1 MEKETSS
8 ALFPLSVN
16 VLPGAYLP
24 LQIFEPRYID
34 MVSECLANSEGF
46 CIVLFKDDENE
57 ENKEYLSHHNIAT
70 YVEIVDFNKLDNGLL
85 GITVQGKH
93 KIRIEDVWK
102 QEDELLLGKI
112 EKINEEDDNLSNEPE
127 YLDLWNMVKEITNH
141 PEIKKILEGGRRINY
156 GARALNEGG
165 IQSLPKLTFPGGML
179 TGCEAGFLNVPK
191 IKGTHLAMKSGMIA
205 ANAIFENIGKKEEVD
220 NYQSLII
227 DHFFK

>member
-57 ENKEYLSHHNIAT
+57 ENKEYLPHHNIAT

-85 GITVQGKH
+85 GITVQGKY
-93 KIRIEDVWK
+93 KIKIEDVWK

-141 PEIKKILEGGRRINY
+141 PEIKKLNLDLDLNSSISVCYVLASVLPLRPQEKQTILE
-156 GARALNEGG
+156 
-165 IQSLPKLTFPGGML
+165 
-179 TGCEAGFLNVPK
+179 
-191 IKGTHLAMKSGMIA
+191 
-205 ANAIFENIGKKEEVD
+205 FENNRDKLDYLKA
-220 NYQSLII
+220 LI
-227 DHFFK
+227 KRLGG

>member
-57 ENKEYLSHHNIAT
+57 ENKEYLPHHNIAT

-85 GITVQGKH
+85 GITVQGKY

-112 EKINEEDDNLSNEPE
+112 EKINEVDDNLSNEPE

-141 PEIKKILEGGRRINY
+141 PEIKKLNLDLDLNSSISVCYILASVLPLRPQEKQTILE
-156 GARALNEGG
+156 
-165 IQSLPKLTFPGGML
+165 
-179 TGCEAGFLNVPK
+179 
-191 IKGTHLAMKSGMIA
+191 
-205 ANAIFENIGKKEEVD
+205 FENNRDKLDYLKA
-220 NYQSLII
+220 LI
-227 DHFFK
+227 KRLGG

>member
-1 MEKETSS
+1 MEKVSSS

-57 ENKEYLSHHNIAT
+57 ENNEYLSYHDIAT

-112 EKINEEDDNLSNEPE
+112 EKINEEDDNLSNDPE

-141 PEIKKILEGGRRINY
+141 PEIKKLNLNLDLKSSISVCYILASVLPLRPQEKQTILE
-156 GARALNEGG
+156 
-165 IQSLPKLTFPGGML
+165 
-179 TGCEAGFLNVPK
+179 
-191 IKGTHLAMKSGMIA
+191 
-205 ANAIFENIGKKEEVD
+205 FENNRDKLDYLKA
-220 NYQSLII
+220 LI
-227 DHFFK
+227 KRLGG

>member
-57 ENKEYLSHHNIAT
+57 ENKEYLPHHNIAT

-85 GITVQGKH
+85 GITVQGKY

-141 PEIKKILEGGRRINY
+141 PEIKKLNLDLDLNSSISVCYILASILPLRPQEKQTILE
-156 GARALNEGG
+156 
-165 IQSLPKLTFPGGML
+165 
-179 TGCEAGFLNVPK
+179 
-191 IKGTHLAMKSGMIA
+191 
-205 ANAIFENIGKKEEVD
+205 FENNRDKLDYLKA
-220 NYQSLII
+220 LI
-227 DHFFK
+227 KRLGG

>member
-57 ENKEYLSHHNIAT
+57 ENKEYLPHHNIAT

-85 GITVQGKH
+85 GITVQGKY

-141 PEIKKILEGGRRINY
+141 PEIKKLNLDLDLNSSISVCYVLASVLPLRPQEKQTILE
-156 GARALNEGG
+156 
-165 IQSLPKLTFPGGML
+165 
-179 TGCEAGFLNVPK
+179 
-191 IKGTHLAMKSGMIA
+191 
-205 ANAIFENIGKKEEVD
+205 FENNRDKLDYLKA
-220 NYQSLII
+220 LI
-227 DHFFK
+227 KRLGG

>member
-57 ENKEYLSHHNIAT
+57 ENKEYLPHHNIAT

-141 PEIKKILEGGRRINY
+141 PEIKKLNLDLDLNSSISVCYILASVLPLRPQEKQTILE
-156 GARALNEGG
+156 
-165 IQSLPKLTFPGGML
+165 
-179 TGCEAGFLNVPK
+179 
-191 IKGTHLAMKSGMIA
+191 
-205 ANAIFENIGKKEEVD
+205 FENNRDKLDYLKA
-220 NYQSLII
+220 LI
-227 DHFFK
+227 KRLGG

>member
-1 MEKETSS
+1 MEKEPSS

-57 ENKEYLSHHNIAT
+57 ENKEYLPHHNIAT

-85 GITVQGKH
+85 GITVQGKY

-141 PEIKKILEGGRRINY
+141 PEIKKLNLDLDLNSSISVCYILASVLPLRPQEKQTILE
-156 GARALNEGG
+156 
-165 IQSLPKLTFPGGML
+165 
-179 TGCEAGFLNVPK
+179 
-191 IKGTHLAMKSGMIA
+191 
-205 ANAIFENIGKKEEVD
+205 FENNRDKLDYLKA
-220 NYQSLII
+220 LI
-227 DHFFK
+227 KRLGG

>member
-85 GITVQGKH
+85 GITVQGKY

-141 PEIKKILEGGRRINY
+141 PEIKKLNLDLDLNSSISVCYILASVLPLRPQEKQTILE
-156 GARALNEGG
+156 
-165 IQSLPKLTFPGGML
+165 
-179 TGCEAGFLNVPK
+179 
-191 IKGTHLAMKSGMIA
+191 
-205 ANAIFENIGKKEEVD
+205 FENNRDKLDYLKA
-220 NYQSLII
+220 LI
-227 DHFFK
+227 KRLGG

>member
-1 MEKETSS
+1 MEKVSSS

-46 CIVLFKDDENE
+46 CIVLFKDEENE
-57 ENKEYLSHHNIAT
+57 ENKDYLPHHNIAT

-112 EKINEEDDNLSNEPE
+112 EKINEEDDNLSNDPE

-141 PEIKKILEGGRRINY
+141 PEIKKLNLDLDLHSSISVCYILASVLPLRPQEKQTILE
-156 GARALNEGG
+156 
-165 IQSLPKLTFPGGML
+165 
-179 TGCEAGFLNVPK
+179 
-191 IKGTHLAMKSGMIA
+191 
-205 ANAIFENIGKKEEVD
+205 FENNRDKLDYLKA
-220 NYQSLII
+220 LI
-227 DHFFK
+227 KRLGG

>member
-1 MEKETSS
+1 MEKVSSS

-57 ENKEYLSHHNIAT
+57 ANNEYLPYHRIVT

-112 EKINEEDDNLSNEPE
+112 EKINEEDDNLSNDPE

-141 PEIKKILEGGRRINY
+141 PEIKKLNLDLDLKSSISVCYILASVLPLRPQEKQTILE
-156 GARALNEGG
+156 
-165 IQSLPKLTFPGGML
+165 
-179 TGCEAGFLNVPK
+179 
-191 IKGTHLAMKSGMIA
+191 
-205 ANAIFENIGKKEEVD
+205 FENNRDKLDYLKA
-220 NYQSLII
+220 LI
-227 DHFFK
+227 KRLGG

>member
-57 ENKEYLSHHNIAT
+57 ENKDYLPHHNIAT

-85 GITVQGKH
+85 GITVQGKY
-93 KIRIEDVWK
+93 KIKIEDVWK

-112 EKINEEDDNLSNEPE
+112 EKINEVDDNLSNEPE

-141 PEIKKILEGGRRINY
+141 PEIKKLNLDLDLNSSISVCYILASVLPLRPQEKQTILE
-156 GARALNEGG
+156 
-165 IQSLPKLTFPGGML
+165 
-179 TGCEAGFLNVPK
+179 
-191 IKGTHLAMKSGMIA
+191 
-205 ANAIFENIGKKEEVD
+205 FENNRDKLDYLKA
-220 NYQSLII
+220 LI
-227 DHFFK
+227 KRLGG

>member
-1 MEKETSS
+1 MEKVSSS

-57 ENKEYLSHHNIAT
+57 ENKEYLPHHNIAT

-85 GITVQGKH
+85 GITVQGKY

-141 PEIKKILEGGRRINY
+141 PEIKKLNLDLDLNSSISVCYILASILPLRPQEKQTILE
-156 GARALNEGG
+156 
-165 IQSLPKLTFPGGML
+165 
-179 TGCEAGFLNVPK
+179 
-191 IKGTHLAMKSGMIA
+191 
-205 ANAIFENIGKKEEVD
+205 FENNRDKLDYLKA
-220 NYQSLII
+220 LI
-227 DHFFK
+227 KRLGG

>member
-1 MEKETSS
+1 MEKVSSS

-57 ENKEYLSHHNIAT
+57 ENKDYLPHHNIAT

-112 EKINEEDDNLSNEPE
+112 EKINEEDDNLSNDPE

-141 PEIKKILEGGRRINY
+141 PEIKKLNLDLDLKSSISVCYILASVLPLRPQEKQTILE
-156 GARALNEGG
+156 
-165 IQSLPKLTFPGGML
+165 
-179 TGCEAGFLNVPK
+179 
-191 IKGTHLAMKSGMIA
+191 
-205 ANAIFENIGKKEEVD
+205 FENNRDKLDYLKA
-220 NYQSLII
+220 LI
-227 DHFFK
+227 KRLGG

>member
-1 MEKETSS
+1 MEKVSSS

-57 ENKEYLSHHNIAT
+57 ENNEYLSYHDIAT

-112 EKINEEDDNLSNEPE
+112 EKIKEEDDNLSNDPE

-141 PEIKKILEGGRRINY
+141 PEIKKLNLDLDLKSSISVCYILASVLPLRPQEKQTILE
-156 GARALNEGG
+156 
-165 IQSLPKLTFPGGML
+165 
-179 TGCEAGFLNVPK
+179 
-191 IKGTHLAMKSGMIA
+191 
-205 ANAIFENIGKKEEVD
+205 FENNRDKLDYLKV
-220 NYQSLII
+220 LI
-227 DHFFK
+227 KRLGG

>member
-24 LQIFEPRYID
+24 LQIFEPRYLD

-46 CIVLFKDDENE
+46 CIVLFKDEENE
-57 ENKEYLSHHNIAT
+57 ENKEYLPHHNIAT

-85 GITVQGKH
+85 GITVQGKY

-141 PEIKKILEGGRRINY
+141 PEIKKLNLDLDLNSSISVCYILASVLPLRPQEKQTILE
-156 GARALNEGG
+156 
-165 IQSLPKLTFPGGML
+165 
-179 TGCEAGFLNVPK
+179 
-191 IKGTHLAMKSGMIA
+191 
-205 ANAIFENIGKKEEVD
+205 FENNRDKLDYLKA
-220 NYQSLII
+220 LI
-227 DHFFK
+227 KRLGG

>member
-46 CIVLFKDDENE
+46 CIVLFKDEENE
-57 ENKEYLSHHNIAT
+57 ENKEYLPHHNIAT

-85 GITVQGKH
+85 GITVQGKY

-141 PEIKKILEGGRRINY
+141 PEIKKLNLDLDLNSSISVCYILASVLPLRPQEKQTILE
-156 GARALNEGG
+156 
-165 IQSLPKLTFPGGML
+165 
-179 TGCEAGFLNVPK
+179 
-191 IKGTHLAMKSGMIA
+191 
-205 ANAIFENIGKKEEVD
+205 FENNRDKLDYLKA
-220 NYQSLII
+220 LI
-227 DHFFK
+227 KRLGG

>member
-57 ENKEYLSHHNIAT
+57 ENKDYLPHHNIAT

-85 GITVQGKH
+85 GITVQGKY
-93 KIRIEDVWK
+93 KIKIEDVWK
-102 QEDELLLGKI
+102 QEDELLIGKI

-127 YLDLWNMVKEITNH
+127 YRDLWNMVKEITNH
-141 PEIKKILEGGRRINY
+141 PEIKKLNLDLDLNSSISVCYILASVLPLRPQEKQTILE
-156 GARALNEGG
+156 
-165 IQSLPKLTFPGGML
+165 
-179 TGCEAGFLNVPK
+179 
-191 IKGTHLAMKSGMIA
+191 
-205 ANAIFENIGKKEEVD
+205 FENNRDKLDYLKA
-220 NYQSLII
+220 LI
-227 DHFFK
+227 KRLGG

>member
-57 ENKEYLSHHNIAT
+57 ENKEYLPHHNIAT

-85 GITVQGKH
+85 GITVQGKY

-127 YLDLWNMVKEITNH
+127 YIDLWNMVKEITNH
-141 PEIKKILEGGRRINY
+141 PEIKKLNLDLDLNSSISVCYILASVLPLRPQEKQTILE
-156 GARALNEGG
+156 
-165 IQSLPKLTFPGGML
+165 
-179 TGCEAGFLNVPK
+179 
-191 IKGTHLAMKSGMIA
+191 
-205 ANAIFENIGKKEEVD
+205 FENNRDKLDYLKA
-220 NYQSLII
+220 LI
-227 DHFFK
+227 KRLGG

>member
-1 MEKETSS
+1 MEKVSSS

-57 ENKEYLSHHNIAT
+57 ENNEYLYHDIAT

-112 EKINEEDDNLSNEPE
+112 EKINEEDDNLSNDPE

-141 PEIKKILEGGRRINY
+141 PEIKKLNLDLDLKSSISVCYILASVLPLRPQEKQTILE
-156 GARALNEGG
+156 
-165 IQSLPKLTFPGGML
+165 
-179 TGCEAGFLNVPK
+179 
-191 IKGTHLAMKSGMIA
+191 
-205 ANAIFENIGKKEEVD
+205 FENNRDKLDYLKA
-220 NYQSLII
+220 LI
-227 DHFFK
+227 KRLGG

>member
-57 ENKEYLSHHNIAT
+57 ENKDYLPHHNIAT

-141 PEIKKILEGGRRINY
+141 PEIKKLNLDLDLNSSMSVCYILASVLPLRPQEKQTILE
-156 GARALNEGG
+156 
-165 IQSLPKLTFPGGML
+165 
-179 TGCEAGFLNVPK
+179 
-191 IKGTHLAMKSGMIA
+191 
-205 ANAIFENIGKKEEVD
+205 FENNRDKLDYLKA
-220 NYQSLII
+220 LI
-227 DHFFK
+227 KRLGG

>member
-57 ENKEYLSHHNIAT
+57 ENKDYLPHHNIAT

-85 GITVQGKH
+85 GITVQGKY

-141 PEIKKILEGGRRINY
+141 PEIKKLNLDLDLNSSISVCYILASILPLRPQEKQTILE
-156 GARALNEGG
+156 
-165 IQSLPKLTFPGGML
+165 
-179 TGCEAGFLNVPK
+179 
-191 IKGTHLAMKSGMIA
+191 
-205 ANAIFENIGKKEEVD
+205 FENNRDKLDYLKA
-220 NYQSLII
+220 LI
-227 DHFFK
+227 KRLGG

>member
-57 ENKEYLSHHNIAT
+57 ENKEYLPHHNIAT

-85 GITVQGKH
+85 GITVQGKY
-93 KIRIEDVWK
+93 KIKIEDVWK

-141 PEIKKILEGGRRINY
+141 PEIKKLNLDLDLNSSISVCYILASILPLRPQEKQTILEFGNNRDKLDYLKALIKRLGG
-156 GARALNEGG
+156 
-165 IQSLPKLTFPGGML
+165 
-179 TGCEAGFLNVPK
+179 
-191 IKGTHLAMKSGMIA
+191 
-205 ANAIFENIGKKEEVD
+205 
-220 NYQSLII
+220 
-227 DHFFK
+227 

>member
-1 MEKETSS
+1 MEKEISS

-46 CIVLFKDDENE
+46 CIVLFKDDDNE
-57 ENKEYLSHHNIAT
+57 ENIEYLPHHNIAT

-85 GITVQGKH
+85 GITVQGKY

-112 EKINEEDDNLSNEPE
+112 EKINEEDENLSNEPE

-141 PEIKKILEGGRRINY
+141 PEIKKLNLDLDLNSSISVCYILASVLPLRPQEKQTILE
-156 GARALNEGG
+156 
-165 IQSLPKLTFPGGML
+165 
-179 TGCEAGFLNVPK
+179 
-191 IKGTHLAMKSGMIA
+191 
-205 ANAIFENIGKKEEVD
+205 FENNRDKLDYLKA
-220 NYQSLII
+220 LI
-227 DHFFK
+227 KRLGG

>member
-24 LQIFEPRYID
+24 LQIFEPRYLD

-57 ENKEYLSHHNIAT
+57 ENKEYLPHHNIAT

-112 EKINEEDDNLSNEPE
+112 EKINEEDDNLSNDPE

-141 PEIKKILEGGRRINY
+141 PEIKKLNLNLDLSSSISVCYILASVLPLRPQEKQTILE
-156 GARALNEGG
+156 
-165 IQSLPKLTFPGGML
+165 
-179 TGCEAGFLNVPK
+179 
-191 IKGTHLAMKSGMIA
+191 
-205 ANAIFENIGKKEEVD
+205 FENNRDKLDYLKA
-220 NYQSLII
+220 LI
-227 DHFFK
+227 KRLGG

>member
-46 CIVLFKDDENE
+46 CIVLFKEDENE
-57 ENKEYLSHHNIAT
+57 ENKDYLPHHNIAT

-93 KIRIEDVWK
+93 KIRIDDVWK

-141 PEIKKILEGGRRINY
+141 PEIKKLNLDLDLNSSISVCYILASVLPLRPQEKQTILE
-156 GARALNEGG
+156 
-165 IQSLPKLTFPGGML
+165 
-179 TGCEAGFLNVPK
+179 
-191 IKGTHLAMKSGMIA
+191 
-205 ANAIFENIGKKEEVD
+205 FENNRDKLDYLKA
-220 NYQSLII
+220 LI
-227 DHFFK
+227 KRLGG

>member
-57 ENKEYLSHHNIAT
+57 ENKDYLPHHNIAT

-93 KIRIEDVWK
+93 KIRIDDVWK

-141 PEIKKILEGGRRINY
+141 PEIKKLNLDLDLNSSISVCYILASVLPLRPQEKQTILE
-156 GARALNEGG
+156 
-165 IQSLPKLTFPGGML
+165 
-179 TGCEAGFLNVPK
+179 
-191 IKGTHLAMKSGMIA
+191 
-205 ANAIFENIGKKEEVD
+205 FENNRDKLDYLKA
-220 NYQSLII
+220 LI
-227 DHFFK
+227 KRLGG

>member
-1 MEKETSS
+1 MEKISS

-57 ENKEYLSHHNIAT
+57 ENNEYLSYHDIAT

-112 EKINEEDDNLSNEPE
+112 EKINEEDDNLSNDPE

-141 PEIKKILEGGRRINY
+141 PEIKKLNLDLDLKSSISVCYILASVLPLRPQEKQTILE
-156 GARALNEGG
+156 
-165 IQSLPKLTFPGGML
+165 
-179 TGCEAGFLNVPK
+179 
-191 IKGTHLAMKSGMIA
+191 
-205 ANAIFENIGKKEEVD
+205 FENNRDKLDYLKA
-220 NYQSLII
+220 LI
-227 DHFFK
+227 KRLGG

>member
-46 CIVLFKDDENE
+46 CIVLFKDDGNE
-57 ENKEYLSHHNIAT
+57 ENKEYLPHHNIAT

-85 GITVQGKH
+85 GITVQGKY
-93 KIRIEDVWK
+93 KIKIEDVWK

-141 PEIKKILEGGRRINY
+141 PEIKKLNLDLDLNSSISVCYILASVLPLRPQEKQTILE
-156 GARALNEGG
+156 
-165 IQSLPKLTFPGGML
+165 
-179 TGCEAGFLNVPK
+179 
-191 IKGTHLAMKSGMIA
+191 
-205 ANAIFENIGKKEEVD
+205 FENNRDKLDYLKA
-220 NYQSLII
+220 LI
-227 DHFFK
+227 KRLGG

>member
-1 MEKETSS
+1 MDKVSSS

-46 CIVLFKDDENE
+46 CIVLFKDYENE
-57 ENKEYLSHHNIAT
+57 ENNEYHPYHDIAT

-112 EKINEEDDNLSNEPE
+112 EKINEEDDNLSNDPE

-141 PEIKKILEGGRRINY
+141 PEIKKLNLDLDLKSSLSVCYILASVLPLRPQEKQTILE
-156 GARALNEGG
+156 
-165 IQSLPKLTFPGGML
+165 
-179 TGCEAGFLNVPK
+179 
-191 IKGTHLAMKSGMIA
+191 
-205 ANAIFENIGKKEEVD
+205 FENNRDKLDYLKA
-220 NYQSLII
+220 LI
-227 DHFFK
+227 KRLGG

>member
-1 MEKETSS
+1 MEKVSSS

-57 ENKEYLSHHNIAT
+57 ENNEYLSYHDIAT

-85 GITVQGKH
+85 GITVQGKY

-112 EKINEEDDNLSNEPE
+112 EKINEEDDNLSNDPE

-141 PEIKKILEGGRRINY
+141 PEIKKLNLDLDLKSSISVCYILASVLPLRPQEKQTILE
-156 GARALNEGG
+156 
-165 IQSLPKLTFPGGML
+165 
-179 TGCEAGFLNVPK
+179 
-191 IKGTHLAMKSGMIA
+191 
-205 ANAIFENIGKKEEVD
+205 FENNRDKLDYLKA
-220 NYQSLII
+220 LI
-227 DHFFK
+227 KRLGG

>member
-1 MEKETSS
+1 MVKVSSS

-57 ENKEYLSHHNIAT
+57 ENNEYLSYHDIAT

-112 EKINEEDDNLSNEPE
+112 EKINEEDDNLSNDPE

-141 PEIKKILEGGRRINY
+141 PEIKKLNLDLDLKSSISVCYILASVLPLRPQEKQTILE
-156 GARALNEGG
+156 
-165 IQSLPKLTFPGGML
+165 
-179 TGCEAGFLNVPK
+179 
-191 IKGTHLAMKSGMIA
+191 
-205 ANAIFENIGKKEEVD
+205 FENNRDKLDYLKA
-220 NYQSLII
+220 LI
-227 DHFFK
+227 KRLGG